1 MDDLRA
7 ALTVEVDRIAD
18 RLRGLSQARL
28 AEPVPGH
35 ASRADAARST
45 AQALADAAACIEAG
59 LVAGGDGAA
68 GRDGTAGR
76 DGAADTG
83 QVATVRHILPALTDF
98 AAGDQVAVTGHDLI
112 AALGGAPGDSCV
124 EEADQLAAVA
134 LEQLRALRRLL

>member
-45 AQALADAAACIEAG
+45 AQALADAAARIEAG

-68 GRDGTAGR
+68 
-76 DGAADTG
+76 DTG
-83 QVATVRHILPALTDF
+83 QVAPVRHILPALTDF
-98 AAGDQVAVTGHDLI
+98 AAGDQVAVTGHDVI
-112 AALGGAPGDSCV
+112 AALGGAPGGCCV
-124 EEADQLAAVA
+124 EEAGQLAAVA

>member
-7 ALTVEVDRIAD
+7 ALAIEVDRIAD

-45 AQALADAAACIEAG
+45 AQALADAAARIEFERAP
-59 LVAGGDGAA
+59 DRHAA
-68 GRDGTAGR
+68 PGPGNTASQLR
-76 DGAADTG
+76 A
-83 QVATVRHILPALTDF
+83 LPTLTEF

-112 AALGGAPGDSCV
+112 AALDGLPAGSRAERD
-124 EEADQLAAVA
+124 AVMELTAHA
-134 LEQLRALRRLL
+134 LEQLQTLRRLL